1 MDLNELRTVITDTVK
16 EQLSPIQEKQKE
28 QDDKQKQYEETQH
41 KYADIFMQNQNKTAP
56 ETKKEPGITFARA
69 IKCLTLAKNNP
80 EMALQYATGGQ
91 KSSKGMYPEDKD
103 VHALLKQLSATTPSE
118 GGFLIGEQYSAEV
131 IPLLLSKTAVMEL
144 GARHIPMPNGNLNLP
159 SLTGGATSYYVG
171 ENQNA
176 TKTQQTFGNVKLSS
190 KKLVTLVP
198 VSNDLIRSASYQ
210 ADMMVRDDMINQ
222 MKLKIDYVSMYG
234 DGTAYTPLGI
244 KKSITA
250 VSSAIAIATGAAT
263 LTADVPG
270 TMIGTLMNANVP
282 MISTGWIFNSKIW
295 SALYNLKTTTNQYIH
310 RDEMNKG
317 TLNSFPYKISNQ
329 ITTANSTAG
338 TTYFDIFLGDFS
350 EFMFGDEMTFNFEA
364 STEAAW
370 YDGSSLQSAFSLDQT
385 ILKVTAKHDM
395 ALRHN
400 TAFLCWNYPIS

>member
-1 MDLNELRTVITDTVK
+1 MDVNELKTVISDTVK
-16 EQLSPIQEKQKE
+16 EQLAPIQ
-28 QDDKQKQYEETQH
+28 DKQKQYEETQH
-41 KYADIFMQNQNKTAP
+41 KYADIFVQKQNAP
-56 ETKKEPGITFARA
+56 AQEIKKEPGITFARA

-80 EMALQYATGGQ
+80 DTALQYAMGGQ
-91 KSSKGMYPEDKD
+91 NSSKGMYPEDKE

-118 GGFLIGEQYSAEV
+118 GGFLIGEQYSAEI

-159 SLTGGATSYYVG
+159 KLTGGATSYYVG

-176 TKTQQTFGNVKLSS
+176 TKSQQAFGNVKLSS

-198 VSNDLIRSASYQ
+198 VSNDLIRSSSYQ
-210 ADMMVRDDMINQ
+210 ADMMIRDDMINQ
-222 MKLKIDYVSMYG
+222 MKLKIDYTSMYG
-234 DGTAYTPLGI
+234 DGTAYTPIGI
-244 KKSITA
+244 KNSVATANITI
-250 VSSAIAIATGAAT
+250 SSAAAT
-263 LTADVPG
+263 LSADIPG
-270 TMIGTLMNANVP
+270 TMIGELMNANVP
-282 MISTGWIFNSKIW
+282 MLSTGWIFNSKIW
-295 SALYNLKTTTNQYIH
+295 SAFYNLKTTTNQYIY
-310 RDEMNKG
+310 RDEMNRG
-317 TLNSFPYKISNQ
+317 SLNGFPFRISNQ

-364 STEAAW
+364 STEASW

-400 TAFLCWNYPIS
+400 TSFLVWNYPTA